1 MMSVQSQIPDAIR
14 ASIHELPVLPT
25 AVTRLLSI
33 TQQADVSVG
42 EIARVIE
49 SDPTLMARTLRV
61 ANSSLYSTARE
72 IKTAQQAAVLLG
84 IEAIVNLALSVSVAS
99 VQNNLHEHLPIDAN
113 AFGQHSIAVA
123 LVSRKLAR
131 RFKLSNPGK
140 AFVAGL
146 LHDIGKLVLLMHF
159 GDDYAHF
166 MMRAQQGEKALDA
179 LEKET
184 YGLDHAAAGHALCL
198 HWNVPGSMA
207 EAVATHH
214 AAPGT
219 HAIGD
224 ILRKANNL
232 VKTIQIGFSGNRFIT
247 SMPGQPADLT
257 AHGWLRALILSLH
270 QEIEQTE
277 EAMGRSSG
285 PSAATWKK
293 KAAPPVV
300 QLQIAHPAEQA
311 VLMSMLL
318 AMGFDPVVFS
328 DASMFDGP
336 TRPVA
341 LVTDASPSDRQ
352 QFAYQQL
359 GVAILDYA
367 AFRQA
372 HQIADGHALDVCL
385 LWTWLSA
392 GTMADVPSPS

>member
-14 ASIHELPVLPT
+14 ASVHDLPVLPT

-33 TQQADVSVG
+33 TQQPDVSVG

-72 IKTAQQAAVLLG
+72 IKTAQQATVLLG

-99 VQNNLHEHLPIDAN
+99 VQNNLHEHLPIDAK

-131 RFKLSNPGK
+131 RFKLSNPGE

-159 GDDYAHF
+159 GDDYAQL
-166 MMRAQQGEKALDA
+166 MLRAQQGEKALDA

-198 HWNVPGSMA
+198 HWNVPASMA

-219 HAIGD
+219 HAVGD
-224 ILRKANNL
+224 IVRKANNL

-247 SMPGQPADLT
+247 AMLAGDLT

-270 QEIEQTE
+270 EEIQQAE
-277 EAMGRSSG
+277 EALGRPSG
-285 PSAATWKK
+285 PSASTGKK
-293 KAAPPVV
+293 KATRPVV
-300 QLQIAHPAEQA
+300 QLQMARNSIH
-311 VLMSMLL
+311 MS
-318 AMGFDPVVFS
+318 
-328 DASMFDGP
+328 
-336 TRPVA
+336 TQER
-341 LVTDASPSDRQ
+341 
-352 QFAYQQL
+352 
-359 GVAILDYA
+359 
-367 AFRQA
+367 FRR
-372 HQIADGHALDVCL
+372 
-385 LWTWLSA
+385 T
-392 GTMADVPSPS
+392 